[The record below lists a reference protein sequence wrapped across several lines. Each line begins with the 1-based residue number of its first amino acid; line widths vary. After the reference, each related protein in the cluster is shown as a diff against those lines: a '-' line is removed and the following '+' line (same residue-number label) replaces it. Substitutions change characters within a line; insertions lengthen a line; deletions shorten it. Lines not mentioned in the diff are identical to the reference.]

1 MQHVTDTSYDA
12 YLEGVSIA
20 QKEADIG
27 LLITA
32 AEDELEDVR
41 SQLAQIE
48 DTCTY
53 YMQDGQQRIKGYRL
67 EEHFEE
73 LCAQQEYLE
82 QRISDLEDKALNLYW
97 DEYNCDEGVKQALRQ
112 HNHWLWNSRA
122 AIWFSHRVSKLSGWL
137 WNQMYNKNR

>member
-1 MQHVTDTSYDA
+1 MEITMQHVTDTSYDA

-48 DTCTY
+48 DSCTY
-53 YMQDGQQRIKGYRL
+53 YMQDGQRRIKGYAL
-67 EEHFEE
+67 EEQFEE

-82 QRISDLEDKALNLYW
+82 QRIATL
-97 DEYNCDEGVKQALRQ
+97 DE
-112 HNHWLWNSRA
+112 
-122 AIWFSHRVSKLSGWL
+122 KLGSL
-137 WNQMYNKNR
+137 